1 MRAETLNQT
10 SLLVTWEL
18 LETNQIFQNMTFS
31 VHLGFGIYENLAGTT
46 TDFYYVLSNLIP
58 NANYSIRIESV
69 IPYSTQVIS
78 STIYHFLE
86 SDKVTGHTVLINN
99 ISQSTQTIMT
109 TPVNQV
115 LQISNLLSD
124 YLSFILIGGIL
135 IIVILLVLVVMIVVV
150 TCCMRKRRAVKHT
163 ISPNAHTNPIL
174 FEHPAHVN
182 EMYGQVACDNPTYM
196 QEKGEEKIDLGMDKI
211 SLSNI
216 SSSNHYDV

>member
-18 LETNQIFQNMTFS
+18 LETNQISQNLTFS
-31 VHLGFGIYENLAGTT
+31 IHLGFGIYENLAGTT

-86 SDKVTGHTVLINN
+86 LINN
-99 ISQSTQTIMT
+99 MSQSTQTIMT

-124 YLSFILIGGIL
+124 YLSFILIGGML
-135 IIVILLVLVVMIVVV
+135 IIILLLVLVVMIVVV
-150 TCCMRKRRAVKHT
+150 TCCMKERRAVEHT
-163 ISPNAHTNPIL
+163 VSPNPHTTPIVL
-174 FEHPAHVN
+174 ETPAHAN
-182 EMYGQVACDNPTYM
+182 KMHGQVASDM
-196 QEKGEEKIDLGMDKI
+196 QEKGEAKIDLGMHKI
-211 SLSNI
+211 RK
-216 SSSNHYDV
+216 V